1 MASSFRRLRGLPGA
15 ELEARSSSPHCAL
28 PRNGGSGLVP
38 PRTPHRPPQAASSQL
53 AEGLEASS
61 ELRLASLLQLVN
73 PASRTASPTPGPTQE
88 KMPGPEM
95 LEASSNAEGETD
107 DAPAQVA
114 APLSD
119 AHAQQ
124 QHARQVEALVRA
136 LRKKPVA
143 STGQCS
149 RRASGD
155 YASADTATLP
165 SCGSKTSENG
175 VQGPE
180 TAPTIARH
188 AAAAADEAAEAEEEV
203 EGGVETEEAAV
214 VGRLDNLFATL
225 NRCRASLDAQAQ
237 LSTGA
242 LETSEQDP
250 GTSSAP
256 SAACSGGGGSGN
268 GGGADILVLWPSD
281 SATPE
286 CAAAAPSSSGVS
298 LSEATLD
305 RVKGAPAGLNFD
317 STHFESHQLASR
329 GCSSRGI
336 SSGGSV
342 WIDYE
347 QQRSTTEMLQ
357 EAFPAHVAL
366 LFASD
371 SWELREMAID
381 RMETALCEQ
390 EPQGESL
397 ARPSTANILRSRASL
412 MNGDAET
419 SALED
424 EQSDE
429 GSSNEG
435 QQPRFWAKVGLRND
449 VEAAV
454 FG

>member
-225 NRCRASLDAQAQ
+225 NRCRASLDAQV
-237 LSTGA
+237 
-242 LETSEQDP
+242 
-250 GTSSAP
+250 
-256 SAACSGGGGSGN
+256 SGCRRGRWRGLPARDGQWGK
-268 GGGADILVLWPSD
+268 GEGGASVGCIAGRWESFGAMTAEETMPRAVSCPRSNSAVLASCVRLRVRCARPRVHACNARRWPSLEVAPVFFTLSMAATVHVLVHVRVVHWARVVHWVGEKGREKVAAKRCSVGD
-281 SATPE
+281 SKRTKHE
-286 CAAAAPSSSGVS
+286 W
-298 LSEATLD
+298 
-305 RVKGAPAGLNFD
+305 R
-317 STHFESHQLASR
+317 R
-329 GCSSRGI
+329 
-336 SSGGSV
+336 
-342 WIDYE
+342 IDKT
-347 QQRSTTEMLQ
+347 RK
-357 EAFPAHVAL
+357 A
-366 LFASD
+366 
-371 SWELREMAID
+371 
-381 RMETALCEQ
+381 
-390 EPQGESL
+390 
-397 ARPSTANILRSRASL
+397 
-412 MNGDAET
+412 
-419 SALED
+419 
-424 EQSDE
+424 
-429 GSSNEG
+429 
-435 QQPRFWAKVGLRND
+435 
-449 VEAAV
+449 
-454 FG
+454 